1 MSLNNILLQTHKLPK
16 CIWFTGLSGAGKSSL
31 ANLLA
36 VRLKEKE
43 MFTYVLDGDVLR
55 RGLNRDLDFTEASRA
70 ESVRRASEVARL
82 MYDAGLTVIT
92 SLISPIQSD
101 RLAAR
106 NLFNEGDFIE
116 VYLSTPLSICE
127 ARDIKGLYAQAR
139 NGHIKH
145 FTGIDSPYQ
154 PPENPEL
161 ILDTSSSSID
171 ECVDKIID
179 YLNKN

>member
-1 MSLNNILLQTHKLPK
+1 MSRNNIFLQTYKPPK
-16 CIWFTGLSGAGKSSL
+16 CIWFTGLSGAGKSSI

-36 VRLKEKE
+36 LRLKEQKI
-43 MFTYVLDGDVLR
+43 FTYVLDGDVLR

-70 ESVRRASEVARL
+70 ESVRRAAEVARL

-92 SLISPIQSD
+92 ALISPFQSD

-106 NLFNEGDFIE
+106 TLFNTGDFIE
-116 VYLSTPLSICE
+116 VYLSTPLAICE
-127 ARDIKGLYAQAR
+127 NRDIKGLYAQAR
-139 NGHIKH
+139 NGHIKN

-154 PPENPEL
+154 APENPEL
-161 ILDTSSSSID
+161 ILDTTFSSID
-171 ECVDKIID
+171 ECVDQIIS